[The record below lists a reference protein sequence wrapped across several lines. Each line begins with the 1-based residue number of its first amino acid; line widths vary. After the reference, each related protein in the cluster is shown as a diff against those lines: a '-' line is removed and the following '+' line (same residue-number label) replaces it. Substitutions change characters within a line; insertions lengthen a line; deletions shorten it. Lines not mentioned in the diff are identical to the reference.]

1 MCIEM
6 KEEEMETRERKWK
19 IRRNG
24 RGGREGTEIW
34 ENWRKKN
41 IRGGAGGEESVQTAC
56 YIVLDTYDITIF
68 RLGLCYKKK

>member
-24 RGGREGTEIW
+24 RGGREGKEIW
-34 ENWRKKN
+34 ENWR
-41 IRGGAGGEESVQTAC
+41 E
-56 YIVLDTYDITIF
+56 
-68 RLGLCYKKK
+68 KKKTSEE